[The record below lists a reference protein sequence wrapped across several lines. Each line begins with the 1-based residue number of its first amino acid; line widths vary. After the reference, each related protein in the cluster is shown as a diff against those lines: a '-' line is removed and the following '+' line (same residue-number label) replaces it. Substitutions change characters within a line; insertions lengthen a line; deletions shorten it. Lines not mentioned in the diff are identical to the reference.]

1 MAKSKAKP
9 KRAAAK
15 RPAAK
20 KASAIPA
27 GFTAV
32 TPYLNI
38 EGAAAALD
46 FYKRVFG
53 AKEVTRMMMPDG
65 KTIMHAEISIGGG
78 RIMMSEACPQMG
90 APGPK
95 TLGGT
100 AGAVHL
106 YFKNVDDIWQRAIAA
121 GCVAKM
127 PLADMFW
134 GDRWGS
140 LTDPFG
146 HHWSMAQH
154 VKDLTPRQMAAAA
167 KEAFAQM
174 AGEPK

>member
-1 MAKSKAKP
+1 MAKSPAK
-9 KRAAAK
+9 RSSAK

-20 KASAIPA
+20 KVAPIPA

-32 TPYLNI
+32 TPYLHI
-38 EGAAAALD
+38 EGVAEAID
-46 FYKRVFG
+46 FYKRIFG
-53 AKEVTRMMMPDG
+53 AKEVARMMMPDG
-65 KTIMHAEISIGGG
+65 KTVMHAEISIGGG
-78 RIMMSEACPQMG
+78 RIMMSEANPQMG

-95 TLGGT
+95 TLGGSP
-100 AGAVHL
+100 GAIHL
-106 YFKNVDDIWQRAIAA
+106 YFKNVDEVWQRAVAA
-121 GCVAKM
+121 GCTAKM

-146 HHWSMAQH
+146 HHWSLAKH
-154 VKDLTPRQMAAAA
+154 IKDLTPKQMAAAA

-174 AGEPK
+174 PGQPK